1 MPQTNALSE
10 ATQYFKSNK
19 GFARMLEK
27 MKNKYTSFD
36 RETPG
41 NIIIDNPT
49 KEEKDAISGFMKKD
63 YARNKTITISLKK
76 FQERLEQTRFE
87 GITIKELLE
96 NYYGQEIITQ
106 KQEKQQKVDQFNEYL
121 THTIDENKTT
131 TAGKILEKIKQEKNE
146 TYIMLKTKYD
156 KETIELKNS
165 LKQAC
170 NCINNLPPENEKLRL
185 PIFATKILNNPHALD
200 RKNLTGKLFITL
212 LTEKEE
218 INNNQKIKIKNSEDL
233 SELYYKNNL
242 LIDDV
247 SNMVLCKNIIGCQ
260 GKKEHSGWKGFF
272 DNNEAIQITLD
283 NLSQI
288 DNIQVKYNYAIVV
301 ENPAVFMQIA
311 QKIQNKKIPLVC
323 TYGQVKLSGIVLLK
337 MLSKVCDKIY
347 YSGDTDPEGI
357 QIADKIKTKFKDKI
371 QLIGF
376 DTETYYKTISN
387 VTISEE
393 RLKKLEHIENAELQ
407 DIVKTLQKGKRAAYE
422 ENKINKIFP
431 FSWKLR
437 ENIAIFRVLK

>member
-1 MPQTNALSE
+1 MTKTEALSE
-10 ATQYFKSNK
+10 AIQYFKTNK
-19 GFARMLEK
+19 GFTRMLEK

-41 NIIIDNPT
+41 NITIENPS
-49 KEEKDAISGFMKKD
+49 KEEKEAISGFMKKD

-76 FQERLEQTRFE
+76 FQERLDQTRFE
-87 GITIKELLE
+87 GITVKELLE
-96 NYYGQEIITQ
+96 KYFGQEIITQ
-106 KQEKQQKVDQFNEYL
+106 KKEKQKKVEQFNEYL
-121 THTIDENKTT
+121 THTIDEYKET
-131 TAGKILEKIKQEKNE
+131 TAGKILEKIIQEKYD

-156 KETIELKNS
+156 KENTELKNS

-170 NCINNLPPENEKLRL
+170 DCINNLPPENEKLRL
-185 PIFATKILNNPHALD
+185 PIFATQILNNPHGLD
-200 RKNLTGKLFITL
+200 RKNPTGKLFITL

-218 INNNQKIKIKNSEDL
+218 INNNKKTKIKNSEDL
-233 SELYYKNNL
+233 SELYYKNNI

-247 SNMVLCKNIIGCQ
+247 SNMVLCKNIIGYQ

-337 MLSKVCDKIY
+337 MLSKVCDKIF

-371 QLIGF
+371 HLIGF
-376 DTETYYKTISN
+376 EPQTYYKTISD
-387 VTISEE
+387 VSISDE
-393 RLKKLEHIENAELQ
+393 RLKKLEHIENPELR
-407 DIVKTLQKGKRAAYE
+407 DIVEILKKEKRAAYE
-422 ENKINKIFP
+422 EMKA
-431 FSWKLR
+431 
-437 ENIAIFRVLK
+437 NIIHTIQ

>member
-1 MPQTNALSE
+1 MTKLDTLTQ
-10 ATQYFKSNK
+10 ATQYFKTNK
-19 GFARMLEK
+19 GFTRMLEK

-41 NIIIDNPT
+41 NIIIEKPT
-49 KEEKDAISGFMKKD
+49 KEEKEAISGFMKKD

-76 FQERLEQTRFE
+76 FQERLDQTRFE

-96 NYYGQEIITQ
+96 NYYGKEIITQ
-106 KQEKQQKVDQFNEYL
+106 KKQKQQKTDQFNEYL
-121 THTIDENKTT
+121 AHTINEHKETI
-131 TAGKILEKIKQEKNE
+131 AGKILEKIKQEKNE
-146 TYIMLKTKYD
+146 NYIMLKTKYD

-165 LKQAC
+165 IKQAC
-170 NCINNLPPENEKLRL
+170 NCINNLPPETEKLRL
-185 PIFATKILNNPHALD
+185 PIFATKILNNPHGLD

-212 LTEKEE
+212 LNEKEE
-218 INNNQKIKIKNSEDL
+218 NNKKIKNSEDL

-247 SNMVLCKNIIGCQ
+247 SNMVLCKNIIGYQ
-260 GKKEHSGWKGFF
+260 GNKEHNGWKGFF
-272 DNNEAIQITLD
+272 ENNEAIQITLD

-288 DNIQVKYNYAIVV
+288 DNIQVKHNQAIVV

-311 QKIQNKKIPLVC
+311 QKIENKKIPLVC
-323 TYGQVKLSGIVLLK
+323 TYGQIKLSGIVLLK
-337 MLSKVCDKIY
+337 MLNKVCDKIY

-357 QIADKIKTKFKDKI
+357 QIADKIKTKFKEKI

-376 DTETYYKTISN
+376 DTDTYYKTISN
-387 VTISEE
+387 VTISNE
-393 RLKKLEHIENAELQ
+393 RLKKLEHIENTELQ
-407 DIVKTLQKGKRAAYE
+407 DIVKALQKEKRAAYE

-437 ENIAIFRVLK
+437 